1 MDVEIDPSDR
11 GRWYRLPVT
20 WSTDSGPG
28 VIVTGGGGDIG
39 RGVCRA
45 LTKAGFR
52 VAALDL
58 DLTAVEDVAVAHRCD
73 VTDPDAAEAAVRQ
86 VVGELVNMAQQRT
99 WGPLLEATADDLR
112 VVFESGPIATL
123 RMMQL
128 CHPHLKAVGGGAIVN
143 FASAAGTAG
152 GIPGKGA
159 YAAAKEAI
167 RGLTK
172 QAAVEWGPDRIRVN
186 AICPLATH
194 DPDRWSASV
203 VDGVP
208 LGRLG
213 DPEMDIGGVV
223 VFLAG
228 TAGGYITG
236 RTLLV
241 DGGVGTFR

>member
-1 MDVEIDPSDR
+1 MGSR
-11 GRWYRLPVT
+11 G
-20 WSTDSGPG
+20 SA
-28 VIVTGGGGDIG
+28 VIVTGGCGDIG

-45 LTKAGFR
+45 LTKAGLR
-52 VAALDL
+52 VAVLDL
-58 DLTAVEDVAVAHRCD
+58 DVTRAGDVALALECD
-73 VTDPDAAEAAVRQ
+73 VTDTEACASAVDR
-86 VVGELVNMAQQRT
+86 VVRDLGGVGALVNMAQQRT
-99 WGPLLEATADDLR
+99 NGPLLETTDDDLR

-123 RMMQL
+123 RMMRL
-128 CHPHLKAVGGGAIVN
+128 CHPHLKAEGGGAIVN

-152 GIPGKGA
+152 GVPGKGA

-194 DPDRWSASV
+194 DPGRWSPGV
-203 VDGVP
+203 VDGIP

-213 DPEMDIGGVV
+213 DPEADIGGVV

-228 TAGGYITG
+228 PGGGYITG